1 MSEILF
7 ENSLAIIVFG
17 LFVFVPMVMLA
28 NHYSDW
34 RIWAGAV
41 AILVLIVGL
50 VALERYVVSP
60 REKLRSTV
68 SEMAKWVQRNE
79 HERLLEYFSERMPE
93 VRQQAKMEMPSYDF
107 SRCSV
112 TSFNEVK
119 LDANNPNRGS
129 VDFTVGVTLLLQ
141 GMKQS
146 ALRDVTLIFEKESD
160 GTWRVVQYSHR
171 APFRE
176 PGTFF

>member
-34 RIWAGAV
+34 RIWAGAGTV
-41 AILVLIVGL
+41 FAIIFAL
-50 VALERYVVSP
+50 VALERYVVTP
-60 REKLRSTV
+60 RERMRSTV
-68 SEMAKWVQRNE
+68 AEMAHWVESNE
-79 HERLLEYFSERMPE
+79 HDKLLEYFSEKVPE
-93 VRQQAKMEMPSYDF
+93 ARDRARDEMPDYDF
-107 SRCSV
+107 SRCGV
-112 TSFNEVK
+112 TSFNEIKV
-119 LDANNPNRGS
+119 DEVNPNRGS
-129 VDFTVGVTLLLQ
+129 VDFTVAVSLMYQ
-141 GMKQS
+141 GHKQS
-146 ALRDVTLIFEKESD
+146 ALRDVTLVFEKESD
-160 GTWRVVQYSHR
+160 GKWRVVQYSHR

>member
-34 RIWAGAV
+34 RIWAGAG

-50 VALERYVVSP
+50 VALERYIVSP
-60 REKLRSTV
+60 REKLRATV
-68 SEMAKWVQRNE
+68 SEMAKWVQQNE
-79 HERLLEYFSERMPE
+79 REKLLKYFSEEMSE
-93 VRQQAKMEMPSYDF
+93 VRQRAKKELPRYDF

-112 TSFNEVK
+112 TSFNEIKV
-119 LDANNPNRGS
+119 DANNPNSGS
-129 VDFTVGVTLLLQ
+129 VDFTVAVTLMYQ
-141 GMKQS
+141 GIKQS
-146 ALRDVTLIFEKESD
+146 ALRDVTLIFQKQSD
-160 GTWRVVQYSHR
+160 GNWRVVQYSHQ